1 MKIDNDNIYPDPTT
15 DADFRRQVIDM
26 LLGKDWY
33 VVDPLSQSQVNTIAI
48 EEIKRKYCQSNLDE
62 LLGRIQMTAN

>member
-1 MKIDNDNIYPDPTT
+1 MKIDNYNIYPEPTT

-33 VVDPLSQSQVNTIAI
+33 VVDPLSQQQVNTIAI
-48 EEIKRKYCQSNLDE
+48 DEIKRKYCRSIRDKV
-62 LLGRIQMTAN
+62 LGCIKMNAN